1 MNQKQWLLMAAIAAA
16 LIMASKG
23 DSMKPRGIRNNNP
36 GNIED
41 TGTKWRGRL
50 GNDGRFIIFDSP
62 VNGIRAMYKVLTTY
76 RNKYDG
82 VAGVGGKGYDTISEI
97 INRWAPPHEND
108 TGAYIAHAEK
118 ALDTP
123 RNMPLTSDKYAALI
137 KVIIKHENGLQPYD
151 DGVINAGIAAA

>member
-50 GNDGRFIIFDSP
+50 GNDGRFIIFDNP
-62 VNGIRAMYKVLTTY
+62 VNGVRAMARILKTY
-76 RNKYDG
+76 REKYNIS
-82 VAGVGGKGYDTISEI
+82 TIESI